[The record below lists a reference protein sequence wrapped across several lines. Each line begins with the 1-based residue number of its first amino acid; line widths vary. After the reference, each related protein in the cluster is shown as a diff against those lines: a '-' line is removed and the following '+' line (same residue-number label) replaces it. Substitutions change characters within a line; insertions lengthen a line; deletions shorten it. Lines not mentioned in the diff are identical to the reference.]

1 MLKKYGTVGSY
12 SDAQRGTDGASSWK
26 TWDTITYIGNKYWF
40 FRMYAGNRVDA
51 LHLFTPFLFESLNR
65 SRLCPHQLAGSPS
78 LLDLLLK
85 PKAGSAQAELVVCS
99 DGSVTAVIKYSLPA
113 LMLMYLI
120 LPKKG
125 RSE

>member
-1 MLKKYGTVGSY
+1 MLST
-12 SDAQRGTDGASSWK
+12 
-26 TWDTITYIGNKYWF
+26 F
-40 FRMYAGNRVDA
+40 
-51 LHLFTPFLFESLNR
+51 LLLLLFESLNR

-85 PKAGSAQAELVVCS
+85 PKAGSAQAEPLVCS

-120 LPKKG
+120 LLLKKG